1 MDESIGFASIKVKV
15 EDWLPIETPTI
26 LHKLPTSVSEE
37 LIDIAAIERDLK
49 EGLFNII
56 VKKELQEGKLGL
68 FIEYTVDKY
77 LLVK

>member
-37 LIDIAAIERDLK
+37 LIDMAAIERDLK

-68 FIEYTVDKY
+68 FIEYTVDTY